1 MPEFLVD
8 ADVREKRPVGIAD
21 RIVLRTHHRVVM
33 SEAGYRKTGIICREH
48 RGLLQSYT
56 N

>member
-1 MPEFLVD
+1 
-8 ADVREKRPVGIAD
+8 
-21 RIVLRTHHRVVM
+21 VM